1 MPSQILL
8 TDFGMILDG
17 QKSDKNST
25 ESLHVPSASS
35 SKGWHLTKM
44 KKWTQAPYS
53 EFNSRLYLDYSE
65 FNSRLYLDFT
75 ITPPHQTMSVLFRG
89 PVQDTNAAFTNRTFV
104 DVP

>member
-35 SKGWHLTKM
+35 SKGWHLIKM
-44 KKWTQAPYS
+44 KKWTQAP
-53 EFNSRLYLDYSE
+53 YSE